1 MFCWAVFLTMTPVW
15 CWIARFWLLSLL
27 LQHFSPVQLFA
38 TPWTVAPWVLC
49 PWDSPG
55 KNTGVDHH
63 SLLQGIFPT
72 QESNPRLLCPLH
84 WQMVSLPLPQLA
96 RLLVV
101 NQVTKIFIIKF
112 DRIARTCKQPKCSC
126 IEEWIKKIYICTKEF
141 IFLTQP

>member
-1 MFCWAVFLTMTPVW
+1 MGSFFDNDTSLMLNCTFLVV
-15 CWIARFWLLSLL
+15 IAAAAA
-27 LQHFSPVQLFA
+27 LQSCPTLCNPMNCSP
-38 TPWTVAPWVLC
+38 PGVLC

-55 KNTGVDHH
+55 KNTGVDRH

-72 QESNPRLLCPLH
+72 QESNPRLLCSLH

-112 DRIARTCKQPKCSC
+112 DRIARTCKQPKCPC
-126 IEEWIKKIYICTKEF
+126 IEEWVKKIYICTKEF